1 MARSIPLLFS
11 RCFNRRFVSFPII
24 VDTHP
29 VFSAL
34 FIVCTEGDCNE

>member
-1 MARSIPLLFS
+1 MARSIPLLLPL
-11 RCFNRRFVSFPII
+11 CFNHRFVSFPII
-24 VDTHP
+24 IDMHP